1 MGKRKEKKKEKIQ
14 PEYRTK
20 EERMGEI
27 KPILSKLSELQ
38 LNPSY
43 DEIRELYEHMKLY
56 IANGDRIEINIPFPA
71 INKKI
76 IGVLAINKREQ
87 VWVMLQNEK

>member
-1 MGKRKEKKKEKIQ
+1 MGKKTKKKKEKSQ

-20 EERMGEI
+20 EERIEEI

-43 DEIRELYEHMKLY
+43 NEIRDLYEHIKLY

-76 IGVLAINKREQ
+76 VGVLAINKREH

>member
-1 MGKRKEKKKEKIQ
+1 MGKKTKKKEKIQ

-20 EERMGEI
+20 EERVEEI

-43 DEIRELYEHMKLY
+43 DEIRELYEHMKIY
-56 IANGDRIEINIPFPA
+56 IADGDRIEINIPFPA
-71 INKKI
+71 IKKNI
-76 IGVLAINKREQ
+76 IGVLATNKREQ

>member
-1 MGKRKEKKKEKIQ
+1 MGKIRGKKKEKKQ

-20 EERMGEI
+20 EERMEEI
-27 KPILSKLSELQ
+27 RPILSKLSELQ

-43 DEIRELYEHMKLY
+43 DEIKELYEYIKLY
-56 IANGDRIEINIPFPA
+56 ISSGDRIVIDIPFPA
-71 INKKI
+71 IKKRI
-76 IGVLAINKREQ
+76 MGVLAISKREQ